1 MKRVNLVL
9 AVAAG
14 VLVGRLP
21 LPVTKAEDPPPAEVH
36 TCPFCTQEV
45 EIPDTP
51 AGAFM
56 KVKIGVATENMDL
69 LRENLLGFDGTAA
82 RDAGAA
88 YRTLTAQLVKV
99 DVSGDAAILVLAI
112 GTGMVDLPAV
122 RDGGRWKVDV
132 RAYRNQQMAASG
144 RTALA
149 DLHARVRRFVE
160 TSGHVPRSGEA
171 LWSDLKSAG
180 LLELRLLNTPRDAAR
195 VSQAEFDAS
204 DWSRASFQI
213 TADPLSRDLPPGK
226 PVAWE
231 KAPHDGKRLV
241 LYASGVVVELDQA
254 SFDAA
259 IDKYEGK

>member
-1 MKRVNLVL
+1 MKRSYVL
-9 AVAAG
+9 FALLAGAV
-14 VLVGRLP
+14 LGRLP
-21 LPVTKAEDPPPAEVH
+21 LPVTQAEDPPPGEVH

-56 KVKIGVATENMDL
+56 KVKIGVATENLDL

-99 DVSGDAAILVLAI
+99 DVSGDAAILVLAM
-112 GTGMVDLPAV
+112 GGGMVDLPAV
-122 RDGGRWKVDV
+122 RDGGKWKIDI
-132 RAYRNQQMAASG
+132 RSYRNQQMAASG
-144 RTALA
+144 RTVLA

-160 TSGHVPRSGEA
+160 SSGHVPRSGEA

-180 LLELRLLNTPRDAAR
+180 LLELRLLNTPRDAER

-204 DWSRASFQI
+204 DWSHAAFRI

-231 KAPHDGKRLV
+231 KSAHDGKRLV

-254 SFDAA
+254 AFDAA
-259 IDKYEGK
+259 IEKYEGK